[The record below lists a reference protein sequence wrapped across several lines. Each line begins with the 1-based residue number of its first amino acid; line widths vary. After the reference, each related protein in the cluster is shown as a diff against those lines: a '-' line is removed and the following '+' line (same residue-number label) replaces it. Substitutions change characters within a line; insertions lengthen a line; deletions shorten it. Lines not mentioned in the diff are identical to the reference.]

1 MKLIKIWESD
11 LKKAYEL
18 QMSFPQEE
26 TGFYNSAF
34 GYSYEQFAGY
44 TELCRKHSQGLEL
57 KEGFVPDTIFVLVDD
72 EENYVGIFNLRHYL
86 NDFLANGPGHIG
98 YGISPKYRRK
108 GYAAKGLEL
117 ILPEAKKVGIEEAYL
132 SCLKTNVGSYR
143 AQLKNSAVLHHEDEL
158 RYYTRIG
165 L

>member
-34 GYSYEQFAGY
+34 GYSFEQFSEY

-57 KEGFVPDTIFVLVDD
+57 KAGFVPDTIFVLVDD
-72 EENYVGIFNLRHYL
+72 EENYAGIFNLRHYL

-98 YGISPKYRRK
+98 YGISP
-108 GYAAKGLEL
+108 
-117 ILPEAKKVGIEEAYL
+117 IP
-132 SCLKTNVGSYR
+132 
-143 AQLKNSAVLHHEDEL
+143 
-158 RYYTRIG
+158 
-165 L
+165 